1 MFSPNACLQFVFAN
15 KNDTFYGFE
24 SLALDLDRFL
34 WLRLLNQGY
43 TQVYFVERA
52 EDSFCVSA
60 FGDSAFPIVT
70 PEKPKLFQRFKG
82 AKAKGDA
89 LCSWILKQLWTK
101 DPDRAAIVFRL
112 KDFCEYFS
120 QERRKE
126 FLTKLASQE
135 KRTGI
140 LILTSSAEAEGS
152 KRYFLNAP
160 VFESLGEQSVL
171 RMRTAKPCDMYAVMY
186 REMPERMLFLNVF
199 TAERIHCILSRVLLE
214 EPERTA
220 ELRLR
225 KSMEDYLLQWMNNPP
240 LRSTAK
246 KRDELLPS
254 PDVLFRDLYLWL
266 KKNENWNLL
275 ASKAMQ
281 VEAAGGIQ
289 NYLSELGCEC
299 VEDPVNAVGIRR
311 SADSYAGRCL
321 RLRLK
326 TQTIAESGEREK
338 IAGLLD
344 AIRTKVLSPR
354 NREENAGIREMI
366 ELFLSEL
373 PAADDCGDAETVR
386 RLLFSIDFCID
397 QLHAKQDSPEEAA
410 ILAVIEQLKNYID
423 CSLLYH
429 NRRRNLALGRRSLR
443 SGDNRLTGKAL
454 QQLEDEESA
463 ALHLLE
469 TYEDAVQ
476 ASIVK
481 LASSPPS
488 TFTELAKSLSEEV
501 LPKQKLEMS
510 DLQDPIRISAD
521 PFPKEEPQSDEKN
534 SPEDEDF
541 ILIDSDYDINPFSQS
556 NG

>member
-43 TQVYFVERA
+43 SQVYFVERA
-52 EDSFCVSA
+52 EDSFCVSS
-60 FGDSAFPIVT
+60 FGDSAFPIIT

-101 DPDRAAIVFRL
+101 DPDRVAIVFSL

-140 LILTSSAEAEGS
+140 LILTASAEAEGS

-160 VFESLGEQSVL
+160 VFETLGEQSIL
-171 RMRTAKPCDMYAVMY
+171 RMRTAKLCDMYAVMH
-186 REMPERMLFLNVF
+186 REMPERMLFLNIF

-220 ELRLR
+220 ELRFR

-246 KRDELLPS
+246 NRDKLLPT
-254 PDVLFRDLYLWL
+254 PDILFRDLYLWL

-281 VEAAGGIQ
+281 VEAAGGIRS
-289 NYLSELGCEC
+289 YLSELGCEC

-321 RLRLK
+321 RLKLN
-326 TQTIAESGEREK
+326 TQTNAESGEREK

-354 NREENAGIREMI
+354 NREENASIREMI

-397 QLHAKQDSPEEAA
+397 QIHAKQDSAEEAA
-410 ILAVIEQLKNYID
+410 ILAVTEQLRNYID

-429 NRRRNLALGRRSLR
+429 CRRRNLALSRRSMR
-443 SGDNRLTGKAL
+443 SGDNKLTGKAL
-454 QQLEDEESA
+454 RQLEDEESA

-481 LASSPPS
+481 LASAPPS
-488 TFTELAKSLSEEV
+488 TFTELAKSLSEDV
-501 LPKQKLEMS
+501 LPKQKSEMS
-510 DLQDPIRISAD
+510 DLQDPTRISAD
-521 PFPKEEPQSDEKN
+521 PSQKEEPKSDGKN
-534 SPEDEDF
+534 APEDEDF
-541 ILIDSDYDINPFSQS
+541 VLMDSDFDINPFSQS
-556 NG
+556 

>member
-1 MFSPNACLQFVFAN
+1 MFSPNACVQFVFAN

-34 WLRLLNQGY
+34 WLKLMSQGY
-43 TQVYFVERA
+43 SNVFFVERT

-60 FGDSAFPIVT
+60 FGDRTSPIIA

-89 LCSWILKQLWTK
+89 LCSWILKELFAK
-101 DPDRAAIVFRL
+101 DPNRAAIVFSL

-120 QERRKE
+120 QESRKE

-140 LILTSSAEAEGS
+140 LVLTASAEAEGS

-160 VFESLGEQSVL
+160 AFEYLGERSIL
-171 RMRTAKPCDMYAVMY
+171 RLRTAKLCDMYAVMF
-186 REMPERMLFLNVF
+186 REMPERMLYLNVF

-214 EPERTA
+214 EPGRAA

-225 KSMEDYLLQWMNNPP
+225 KSMEAYLLQWMNNPS
-240 LRSTAK
+240 LRGTAK
-246 KRDELLPS
+246 KRDGQLPS

-275 ASKAMQ
+275 AAKAMQ
-281 VEAAGGIQ
+281 VEAAGGVRS
-289 NYLSELGCEC
+289 YLEELGCEC

-311 SADSYAGRCL
+311 SSDSYAGRCL
-321 RLRLK
+321 QLRLK
-326 TQTIAESGEREK
+326 SQTNAENGEREK
-338 IAGLLD
+338 IVGLLET
-344 AIRTKVLSPR
+344 IRAKVLSPR
-354 NREENAGIREMI
+354 NREENARIREMI

-373 PAADDCGDAETVR
+373 PAADDCGDAGTVR
-386 RLLFSIDFCID
+386 RLLFSVDFCID
-397 QLHAKQDSPEEAA
+397 RIHAEQDSSEEAA
-410 ILAVIEQLKNYID
+410 ILAVVGQLKNYID
-423 CSLLYH
+423 CSLLYDS
-429 NRRRNLALGRRSLR
+429 RRRNLEFSRRSMR

-454 QQLEDEESA
+454 RQLEEEESA

-476 ASIVK
+476 ASIVR
-481 LASSPPS
+481 LASAPPS
-488 TFTELAKSLSEEV
+488 TFAALARSLSEEI
-501 LPKQKLEMS
+501 LPIQQPVIQDLS
-510 DLQDPIRISAD
+510 DPLRDLSDVPSEEDPKPVR
-521 PFPKEEPQSDEKN
+521 EE

-541 ILIDSDYDINPFSQS
+541 ILTESDFDINPFSHS
-556 NG
+556 